1 MGIVGALLGD
11 IAGSQYEFSRLRP
24 DNLDWKH
31 CELFTKQCRATDDSV
46 MSIACKMAILEN
58 KINPNFEKWYRNLG
72 LKYPR
77 VGYGGMFKQWINDP
91 STGAYGSFGNG
102 SAMRV
107 SAVTEFAKTKEE
119 VTDWFNIEVWDKQ
132 AEFAGEYI
140 KKGRQV
146 VVDGRISI
154 SKWTDQTGEEK
165 ERFLIIA
172 NNVRLL
178 GSKRDAEA

>member
-1 MGIVGALLGD
+1 MNTATVIGRAGQDSEIRYFESGKVKTTFSLAVGRWD
-11 IAGSQYEFSRLRP
+11 
-24 DNLDWKH
+24 
-31 CELFTKQCRATDDSV
+31 
-46 MSIACKMAILEN
+46 
-58 KINPNFEKWYRNLG
+58 
-72 LKYPR
+72 
-77 VGYGGMFKQWINDP
+77 
-91 STGAYGSFGNG
+91 
-102 SAMRV
+102 
-107 SAVTEFAKTKEE
+107 AKSKEE

-154 SKWTDQTGEEK
+154 SKWTDQTGDEK

-178 GSKRDAEA
+178 GSKRDAE